1 MSAGTA
7 IDLDAEVEAIRHR
20 RAAVGIAL
28 GMVED
33 GVTTQV
39 ATSGLADLATG
50 STVSADTAFR
60 VASITKTFTG
70 VAVMQL
76 VERGLVDLD
85 APANDYLRGYRLE
98 PPAPTDR
105 PVTVRQLLTH
115 TAGLPE
121 TLSLRHAVR
130 PDFGE
135 STPADVPAPSL
146 RDYYGGVL
154 HGVAEPGTRFCY
166 TNHGPAT
173 LGQIV
178 EDITGA
184 PLADHLAVHVFAPW
198 GMTSTDLDQSR
209 PGDPR
214 RATGYRLTA
223 RGPRPVPVT
232 NMATVGAAAAW
243 STPVDMLRYAEA
255 LVGGGANRHGRALAP
270 TTVADMV
277 APHYQP
283 DPRIPGMGLAF
294 FRGRLGDHPTA
305 EHQGIIP
312 GFDSALVLAPDSRT
326 AVFVVVTGARLGM
339 FWVPDEANRL
349 VRRLLGLPPATAR
362 TDVAQRPE
370 VWDRVCGTYTLPSTL
385 SDLRL
390 RSIVGAGIQVL
401 VRRGRLVLRCLHPV
415 PFLYRGVE
423 LVPDDPADPF
433 SFAIDL
439 TAAGLSPIRVVF
451 APDPE
456 SGRTAMHLE
465 IMPLTAYRRGRATT

>member
-1 MSAGTA
+1 MSAATA

-20 RAAVGIAL
+20 RAAVGIAVGL
-28 GMVED
+28 VED

-50 STVSADTAFR
+50 SPVSADTAFR

-70 VAVMQL
+70 VAVLQL

-85 APANDYLRGYRLE
+85 APANDYLRSFRLA
-98 PPAPTDR
+98 PPGPAPI
-105 PVTVRQLLTH
+105 TVRQLLTH

-121 TLSLRHAVR
+121 SLSLRHAVR

-135 STPADVPAPSL
+135 STPADVPAPAL
-146 RDYYGGVL
+146 GDYYGGVL

-178 EDITGA
+178 EDVTGS
-184 PLADHLAVHVFAPW
+184 PLADHLAEHVFAPW

-232 NMATVGAAAAW
+232 NMATIGAAAAW

-255 LVGGGANRHGRALAP
+255 LVGGGANAHGRALAP
-270 TTVADMV
+270 GTVAEMD

-312 GFDSALVLAPDSRT
+312 GFDSVLVLAPDART
-326 AVFVVVTGARLGM
+326 AVFLVVTGARLGM
-339 FWVPDEANRL
+339 FWVPDEANTL
-349 VRRLLGLPPATAR
+349 LRRVLGVPPAAVR

-370 VWDRVCGTYTLPSTL
+370 VWNQVCGTYTLPGAL
-385 SDLRL
+385 GDLRL
-390 RSIVGAGIQVL
+390 RSVVGAGIQVL

-423 LVPDDPADPF
+423 LAPDDPEDPF
-433 SFAIDL
+433 AFRLDL
-439 TAAGLSPIRVVF
+439 TPAGLSPIRVVF

-465 IMPLTAYRRGRATT
+465 VMPLTAYRRGRATT